1 MSQKDDISIMGCGW
15 LGLPLAAQ
23 LVKAGYNVKGSTT
36 TPEKLEVLQA
46 EGIAPYVL
54 NLQEKDL
61 DMGALRDF
69 LQAKVLV
76 LNIPPHLRSDGGESY
91 LKQMRLLM
99 KALAASPVNRVLF
112 VSSTSVYPDLN
123 RVVTEE
129 DIAFAEEQEPE
140 HMLLQAE
147 RLFQSGEGWMTTIL
161 RFGGLVG
168 GNRKPGR
175 FLAGKK
181 RVPNG
186 DAPVNLIHLEDCI
199 QIICRILE
207 QDIWGEVF
215 HACAD
220 QHPLRKDFYTQAA
233 LALGLAPP
241 EFDDMQETHFKLI
254 NSQKLKDALSY
265 SFLHPDPMSF
275 LS

>member
-1 MSQKDDISIMGCGW
+1 MSQKYDISIMGCGW

-23 LVKAGYNVKGSTT
+23 LVRAGYDVKGSTT

-46 EGIAPYVL
+46 EGVAPFLL
-54 NLQEKDL
+54 NLQEENV
-61 DMGALRDF
+61 DMGRLRDF
-69 LQAKVLV
+69 LQAQVLV

-91 LKQMRLLM
+91 LQQLRLLA

-129 DIAFAEEQEPE
+129 DIIFAEEQQPE

-147 RLFQSGEGWMTTIL
+147 RLFQSAEGWMTTIL

-181 RVPNG
+181 HVPNG

-199 QIICRILE
+199 QIISRIIE

-220 QHPLRKDFYTQAA
+220 QHPLRKEFYTQAA
-233 LALGLAPP
+233 LALGLEPP

-254 NSQKLKDALSY
+254 NSQKLKDALAY
-265 SFLHPDPMSF
+265 AFLHPDPMNF
-275 LS
+275 IG